1 MELPPCRVSSKM
13 AAGGKLEAKHS
24 QREDRIAQAFELFWT
39 QLWSLVCPQAET
51 PALTGEASTGPSRCH
66 TAKRPI
72 KRGLNKAPTERRQR
86 KGKQKAH
93 ARQKPRPP
101 RRHLACKLRRETA
114 QHPTKRTHP
123 QSRKSP
129 GRQNSQAKPRPP
141 GRISTHQRTPTT
153 WHLSPDGPQA
163 ALHKLSSHGTPQ
175 PSRGI
180 G

>member
-1 MELPPCRVSSKM
+1 M
-13 AAGGKLEAKHS
+13 APGGKLEAKHS
-24 QREDRIAQAFELFWT
+24 QGEDRIAQAFELFWT

-51 PALTGEASTGPSRCH
+51 PALTGEASTGPSSCH

-114 QHPTKRTHP
+114 QHP

-129 GRQNSQAKPRPP
+129 GRQNIPAEKGSQAKPRPP
-141 GRISTHQRTPTT
+141 GRISTHQRTPTIYGT
-153 WHLSPDGPQA
+153 CRRTDHRQPCMNCLHMEPHSPAGA
-163 ALHKLSSHGTPQ
+163 
-175 PSRGI
+175 
-180 G
+180 